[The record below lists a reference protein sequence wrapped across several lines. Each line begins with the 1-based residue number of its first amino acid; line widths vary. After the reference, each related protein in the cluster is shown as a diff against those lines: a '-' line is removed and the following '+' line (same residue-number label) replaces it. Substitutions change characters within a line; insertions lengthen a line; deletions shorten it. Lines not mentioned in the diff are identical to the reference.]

1 MLVQIDPSWKEIL
14 KDEFESEYMKKL
26 LNYLDE
32 RESAG
37 VIIYP
42 PKGLI
47 FNAFLQTPFC
57 KVRVVILG
65 QDPYH
70 GPGQAHGLS
79 FSVENDVS
87 FPPSLKNIFKE
98 LTNDIPGFV
107 KPENGNLTHWAT
119 QGVLLLNTT
128 LTVEAGKPS
137 SQQKQG
143 WEIFTDHVISKL
155 SDEKQNLVFLLW
167 GKHAQSKKTLID
179 TKKHVVLEA
188 AHPSPFSAHNGF
200 LGCRHFSKTNH
211 ILIEKG
217 QKPIEWQIQ

>member
-14 KDEFESEYMKKL
+14 KDEFESDYMKKL
-26 LNYLDE
+26 LNYLNE

-37 VIIYP
+37 VTIYP
-42 PKGLI
+42 PKELI

-70 GPGQAHGLS
+70 GPGQAHGLA
-79 FSVENDVS
+79 FSVQDHVG

-98 LTNDIPGFV
+98 LSNDIPGFV
-107 KPENGNLTHWAT
+107 KPVNGNLMHWAA

-128 LTVEAGKPS
+128 LTVEAGKPF

-155 SDEKQNLVFLLW
+155 SAEKQNLIFLLW
-167 GKHAQSKKTLID
+167 GKHAQSKKGLID
-179 TKKHVVLEA
+179 TKKHVILEA
-188 AHPSPFSAHNGF
+188 AHPSPFSAHHGF
-200 LGCRHFSKTNH
+200 LGCRHFSKTNQ
-211 ILIEKG
+211 ILINNGKE
-217 QKPIEWQIQ
+217 PIEWQIQ

>member
-32 RESAG
+32 REAEG
-37 VIIYP
+37 VTIYP
-42 PKGLI
+42 PKPLI
-47 FNAFLQTPFC
+47 FNAFLQTPFS
-57 KVRVVILG
+57 KVRVVLLG

-70 GPGQAHGLS
+70 GAGQAHGLA
-79 FSVENDVS
+79 FSVQDHVN

-98 LTNDIPGFV
+98 LESDIPGIK
-107 KPENGNLTHWAT
+107 KPANGNLTHWAS
-119 QGVLLLNTT
+119 QGILLLNTT
-128 LTVEAGKPS
+128 LTVEEGKPS

-155 SDEKQNLVFLLW
+155 SAEKENLVFLLW
-167 GKHAQSKKTLID
+167 GKHAQSKKILID
-179 TKKHVVLEA
+179 TRKHVILEA

-200 LGCRHFSKTNH
+200 LGCRHFSKTNQ